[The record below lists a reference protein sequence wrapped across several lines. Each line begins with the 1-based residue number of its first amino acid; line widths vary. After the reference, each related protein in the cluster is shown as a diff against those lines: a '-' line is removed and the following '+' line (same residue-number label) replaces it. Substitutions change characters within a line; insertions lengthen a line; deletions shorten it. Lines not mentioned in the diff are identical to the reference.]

1 MKKNTRISV
10 PRRVVLPLA
19 AASLLGACDDGSA
32 STYKMT
38 NVVPTKAGSSASE
51 RARPSRWG
59 DVDDDEQPQAS
70 SKMKTT
76 VHRSGAVRV
85 HHV

>member
-19 AASLLGACDDGSA
+19 AAALLGACDDRSP

-38 NVVPTKAGSSASE
+38 NVVPTKSGSSASD
-51 RARPSRWG
+51 RARPSRWR
-59 DVDDDEQPQAS
+59 DADDDEQAQAS

-76 VHRSGAVRV
+76 MHRSGVVRV

>member
-19 AASLLGACDDGSA
+19 AAALLGACDDRSPG
-32 STYKMT
+32 TYKMT
-38 NVVPTKAGSSASE
+38 NVVPTKSGSSSSD
-51 RARPSRWG
+51 RARPSRWH
-59 DVDDDEQPQAS
+59 DVDDDEQGHAS
-70 SKMKTT
+70 GKIKTT
-76 VHRSGAVRV
+76 MHRSGAVRV